1 MKLLTHTAVGM
12 FSGAIFYYLLNLDV
26 GFILLA
32 GFAAFLPDIDWR
44 MQYSWRLGNVHRK
57 VLHNVWVMG
66 ALAGIVYFLF
76 RSPVLV
82 LGVVVG
88 FMSHLIA
95 DCFTVEGVYWLYPIG
110 RKTERFHVKG
120 SLSMSRPETAKIE
133 GYIQIVLFTLT
144 GFLFLVKQIEIDV
157 FSMEGLITLAVMLA
171 VGFYL
176 FKTLGKVIKRTIR
189 RMGL

>member
-12 FSGAIFYYLLNLDV
+12 FSSTVFYFLLNLDI

-44 MQYSWRLGNVHRK
+44 LQYWGFGNVHRK

-66 ALAGIVYFLF
+66 AIAVIVYFLF
-76 RSPVLV
+76 RSSVLV

-88 FMSHLIA
+88 FMSHLVA
-95 DCFTVEGVYWLYPIG
+95 DSFTVKGVYWLYPIG

-120 SLSMSRPETAKIE
+120 SLNMSRPETAKIE
-133 GYIQIVLFTLT
+133 GYIQTVLFTLT

-157 FSMEGLITLAVMLA
+157 FSMEGMITLAVMLA

>member
-1 MKLLTHTAVGM
+1 
-12 FSGAIFYYLLNLDV
+12 
-26 GFILLA
+26 
-32 GFAAFLPDIDWR
+32 
-44 MQYSWRLGNVHRK
+44 
-57 VLHNVWVMG
+57 
-66 ALAGIVYFLF
+66 
-76 RSPVLV
+76 
-82 LGVVVG
+82 
-88 FMSHLIA
+88 
-95 DCFTVEGVYWLYPIG
+95 VYWLYPIG
-110 RKTERFHVKG
+110 RKTGRFHVKG

-144 GFLFLVKQIEIDV
+144 GFLFLVKQMEIDV